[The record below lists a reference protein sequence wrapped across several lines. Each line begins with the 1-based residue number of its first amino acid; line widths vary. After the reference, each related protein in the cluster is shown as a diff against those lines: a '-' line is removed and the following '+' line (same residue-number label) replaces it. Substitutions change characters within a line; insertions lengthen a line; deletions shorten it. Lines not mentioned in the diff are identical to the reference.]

1 VRKACKVTALALMVC
16 LPPLVWW
23 LGIASPWIAVLLL
36 AVGVLHF
43 AGADSGFARLQG
55 ALAVAVGVVIGAGG
69 HRLALYYPVIVNAA
83 FLLLW
88 FHTWLYPPSIIER
101 MVRRRES
108 IDAAKSLY
116 LRRLTLAWCGIFAL
130 NGSIALVTTQF
141 DDLTAWVLWNGLGAY
156 LLVGAFALGEYLF
169 RRLTG
174 RAARP
179 GAAA

>member
-1 VRKACKVTALALMVC
+1 
-16 LPPLVWW
+16 
-23 LGIASPWIAVLLL
+23 
-36 AVGVLHF
+36 
-43 AGADSGFARLQG
+43 
-55 ALAVAVGVVIGAGG
+55 
-69 HRLALYYPVIVNAA
+69 
-83 FLLLW
+83 
-88 FHTWLYPPSIIER
+88 

-130 NGSIALVTTQF
+130 NGTIALATTQF
-141 DDLTAWVLWNGLGAY
+141 DDLTARVLWNGLGAY

-174 RAARP
+174 RTARP